1 VQEHLLFDYLNTR
14 LVILVLKIMSSSNS
28 IYQPRSI
35 LKKILS
41 PMNSS
46 RHDLSSTS
54 EDELPV
60 RHNIRPKKTYS
71 RPLVVI
77 ETSSSSS
84 ESDERINKQFIDK
97 LKTTTTLGYPTI
109 KQQGDMSLTSKD
121 NRT

>member
-1 VQEHLLFDYLNTR
+1 
-14 LVILVLKIMSSSNS
+14 
-28 IYQPRSI
+28 
-35 LKKILS
+35 
-41 PMNSS
+41 MNSC

-60 RHNIRPKKTYS
+60 RHKIRSKKIYS
-71 RPLVVI
+71 RPIVVV
-77 ETSSSSS
+77 ETSSLSS

-97 LKTTTTLGYPTI
+97 LKTTSGYPTI